1 MLARDLKEFLCAFN
15 DHNVE
20 YLVVGA
26 YAVGV
31 HAEPRA
37 TKDLDVFIGTSKDN
51 GEAVFRAL
59 TDFGAPLTG
68 LSPEDFSDA
77 PNSIF
82 QIGQPPLR
90 VDILQQIEG
99 IDFEEAWKN
108 RVEAVIEGEVSAHV
122 ISREHLIKNKLAV
135 GRGQDLVDVEKILA
149 AWRIG
154 DLDATPKQGAS

>member
-15 DHNVE
+15 AHNVE

-37 TKDLDVFIGTSKDN
+37 TKDLDVFIGTSKEN
-51 GEAVFRAL
+51 GVAVFRAL

-68 LSPEDFSDA
+68 LGPEDFSDA
-77 PNSIF
+77 PSSIF

-99 IDFEEAWKN
+99 IDFQDAWKD
-108 RVEAVIEGEVSAHV
+108 RIEAVIGGEVSAHI
-122 ISREHLIKNKLAV
+122 ISREHLITNKLAV
-135 GRGQDLVDVEKILA
+135 GRGQDLVDVQKIRAACRIEK
-149 AWRIG
+149 
-154 DLDATPKQGAS
+154 LDATPK